1 MARTPL
7 LSRFRELVADFEE
20 AGRTGRTLE
29 AVQEERRQMRL
40 TRRDFLKVTG
50 ATVGAAA
57 FAGPIAALAAT
68 TNRPAIQRQGR
79 IAIIG
84 GGISGLNAALTLQ
97 DAGITSTV
105 YEASGRVG
113 GRMHSDTTSWRNG
126 QTSEHCGELIDSGH
140 KTILGLANRFNLARV
155 DLLGA
160 EPVHSTDTNFF
171 FGNYYTQ
178 AQANADFNPV
188 WNNVKKDVNAASY
201 PTLYNLST
209 ASGRDLDQMSLHDW
223 IESRVPGG
231 HSSSMGRL
239 LDVAYNIEY
248 GNVTT
253 QQSSLNLVYLLG
265 FSSVPGNFEIFGA
278 SDERYHLVG
287 GNERLPQ
294 AVAASLAAGTVQLNT
309 ALTGI
314 VRSSDGTYTLRL
326 KSGTATTTR
335 VFDRVIMTIPFSVLR
350 TILKTNAAYRAAG
363 FDSLKQT
370 AIKQLGYG
378 KNAKLHLQFD
388 TRYWNTSGPWGIGS
402 GATYSDT
409 GYQSTWD
416 VTRAQ
421 DGATGLLVDYTGG
434 GVPLASFGGDPTDAG
449 VVAGFART
457 FLSQLEPVFPGIT
470 SRWNGRAT
478 LDVPLANPLL
488 LGSYSYWKV
497 GQYTLFGGYEK
508 ARQPDPTSGKCHF
521 AGEHT
526 SQDFQGFME
535 GGAAEGARAAGE
547 ILSDYK
553 AGIFP

>member
-7 LSRFRELVADFEE
+7 LSKLQRLFEDFDKAERS
-20 AGRTGRTLE
+20 GRTVE
-29 AVQEERRQMRL
+29 AVREERHRVSL

-57 FAGPIAALAAT
+57 LSGALGAWASQA
-68 TNRPAIQRQGR
+68 PR

-84 GGISGLNAALTLQ
+84 GGISGLNAALTLK
-97 DAGITSTV
+97 DAGVATTV

-113 GRMHSDTTSWRNG
+113 GRMHSDTTSWLND

-140 KTILGLANRFNLARV
+140 KTILGLANRFNIPRV

-160 EPVHSTDTNFF
+160 EPNHSTDTDYF
-171 FGNYYTQ
+171 FGKYYTD
-178 AQANADFNPV
+178 AQASADFNVV

-209 ASGRDLDQMSLHDW
+209 AGGRALDQMSIYDW

-231 HSSSMGRL
+231 HRSSMGLL

-248 GNVTT
+248 GAVTT
-253 QQSSLNLVYLLG
+253 DQSSLNLVYLLG
-265 FSSVPGNFEIFGA
+265 FSPVPGNFSIFGA

-287 GNERLPQ
+287 GNERLPK
-294 AVAASLAAGTVQLNT
+294 AVAAALPVGSVQLNT

-314 VRSSDGTYTLRL
+314 ALNGDGTYTLTL
-326 KSGTATTTR
+326 KSPIKTFTT
-335 VFDRVIMTIPFSVLR
+335 VADRVVMAIPFSVLR
-350 TILKTNAAYRAAG
+350 TILTNGAAYRAAG

-370 AIKQLGYG
+370 AIAQLGYG
-378 KNAKLHLQFD
+378 QNCKLQLQFES
-388 TRYWNTSGPWGIGS
+388 RLWNQAGPWGIGN

-409 GYQSTWD
+409 GYQNTWD

-421 DGATGLLVDYTGG
+421 NGATGILVDYTGG
-434 GVPLASFGGDPTDAG
+434 GVPLASFRGDPTDPK
-449 VVAGFART
+449 VVARFANT
-457 FLSQLEPVFPGIT
+457 FLSQIEPVFPGIT
-470 SRWNGRAT
+470 SQWNGRAT
-478 LDVPLANPLL
+478 LDVPLSDPFL

-497 GQYTLFGGYEK
+497 GQYTQFSGYEK
-508 ARQPDPTSGKCHF
+508 ARQPEPLTGKCHF
-521 AGEHT
+521 AGEHC

-535 GGAAEGARAAGE
+535 GGASEGYRAATE
-547 ILSDYK
+547 ILKDYK
-553 AGIFP
+553 VGIFP

>member
-1 MARTPL
+1 
-7 LSRFRELVADFEE
+7 V
-20 AGRTGRTLE
+20 
-29 AVQEERRQMRL
+29 
-40 TRRDFLKVTG
+40 
-50 ATVGAAA
+50 
-57 FAGPIAALAAT
+57 
-68 TNRPAIQRQGR
+68 RPSGTQGR

-84 GGISGLNAALTLQ
+84 GGIAGLNAALTLH

-113 GRMHSDTTSWRNG
+113 GRMHSDTISWLNG

-160 EPVHSTDTNFF
+160 EPAHSTDTDFF
-171 FGNYYTQ
+171 FGKYYTQ
-178 AQANADFNPV
+178 VQANADFNPV
-188 WNNVKKDVNAASY
+188 WNNIKKDLNAASY
-201 PTLYNLST
+201 PTLYNQFT
-209 ASGRDLDQMSLHDW
+209 QAGWDLDHMSLFDW

-231 HSSSMGRL
+231 HTSSMGQL

-265 FSSVPGNFEIFGA
+265 FSPVPGNFSIFGA

-294 AVAASLAAGTVQLNT
+294 AVAAALPAGGVQLNT

-314 VRSSDGTYTLRL
+314 VRNSDSTYTLTL
-326 KSGTATTTR
+326 KSSSVTTTKT
-335 VFDRVIMTIPFSVLR
+335 FDRVIMAIPFSVLR
-350 TILKTNAAYRAAG
+350 TILLSDAAYRAAG
-363 FDSLKQT
+363 FDSLKES
-370 AIKQLGYG
+370 AITQLGYG
-378 KNAKLHLQFD
+378 KNAKLQLQFD
-388 TRYWNTSGPWGIGS
+388 TRYWNTSGPWGIGN

-409 GYQSTWD
+409 GYQNTWD

-421 DGATGLLVDYTGG
+421 DGITGILVDYTGG
-434 GVPLASFGGDPTDAG
+434 GVPLASFTGDPANQAL
-449 VVAGFART
+449 VNQFAKT
-457 FLSQLEPVFPGIT
+457 FLKQIEPVFPGIT
-470 SRWNGRAT
+470 KQWNGRAT
-478 LDVPLANPLL
+478 LDVPLTNPFL

-497 GQYTLFGGYEK
+497 GQYTQFSGYEK
-508 ARQPDPTSGKCHF
+508 ARQPDPISGKCHF
-521 AGEHT
+521 AGEHC

-535 GGAAEGARAAGE
+535 GGAAEGARAANE
-547 ILSDYK
+547 VLSDYK

>member
-20 AGRTGRTLE
+20 AGRSGRTVE

-50 ATVGAAA
+50 ATVGAAV
-57 FAGPIAALAAT
+57 FGGPMAALAAT
-68 TNRPAIQRQGR
+68 TNPSLRQGR

-84 GGISGLNAALTLQ
+84 GGISGLNSALTLQ
-97 DAGITSTV
+97 DAGIASTV
-105 YEASGRVG
+105 YEASGQVG

-140 KTILGLANRFNLARV
+140 KTILGLANRFNLARA
-155 DLLGA
+155 DMLSA
-160 EPVHSTDTNFF
+160 EPKHSTDTDYF
-171 FGNYYTQ
+171 FGKYYTQ

-188 WNNVKKDVNAASY
+188 WNNVKKDLNAAGY
-201 PTLYNLST
+201 PTHYNLFTQAGWDLDHTSLYN
-209 ASGRDLDQMSLHDW
+209 W

-231 HSSSMGRL
+231 HTSSMGQL

-253 QQSSLNLVYLLG
+253 EQSSLNLVYLLG
-265 FSSVPGNFEIFGA
+265 FSPVPGNFSIFGA
-278 SDERYHLVG
+278 SNERYHLVG
-287 GNERLPQ
+287 GNEVLPR
-294 AVAASLAAGTVQLNT
+294 AIASSLAAGTVHLNT

-314 VRSSDGTYTLRL
+314 VRNTDGTYTLTL
-326 KSGTATTTR
+326 KSGGATTTR

-350 TILKTNAAYRAAG
+350 KILTSDAAYRAAG
-363 FDSLKQT
+363 FDTLKQT
-370 AIKQLGYG
+370 AITQLGYG
-378 KNAKLHLQFD
+378 KNAKLQLQFD
-388 TRYWNTSGPWGIGS
+388 TRYWNTSGPWGIGN

-409 GYQSTWD
+409 GYQNTWD

-421 DGATGLLVDYTGG
+421 DGTTGILVNYTGG
-434 GVPLASFGGDPTDAG
+434 GVPLASFTGDTNNQA
-449 VVAGFART
+449 VVNQFART

-478 LDVPLANPLL
+478 LDVPLYNPFL

-497 GQYTLFGGYEK
+497 GQYTQFSGYEK

-521 AGEHT
+521 AGEHC

-553 AGIFP
+553 AGIVP